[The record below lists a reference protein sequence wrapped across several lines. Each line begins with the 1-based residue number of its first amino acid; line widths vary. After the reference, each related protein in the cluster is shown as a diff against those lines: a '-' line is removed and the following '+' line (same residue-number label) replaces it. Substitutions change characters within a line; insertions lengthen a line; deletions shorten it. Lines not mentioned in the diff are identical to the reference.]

1 MPFQNYFLRIKMTKI
16 IGLTGGIGTGKTTVA
31 KYFASK
37 GIPVYIA
44 DEAAKEI
51 MNTKEVIQEVQALF
65 IENVILENGQLNREC
80 IREMVFSDKDK
91 LVQLNS
97 IIHPKVTID
106 FKNWLSQHQDAPFV
120 IKEVAI
126 LFETNGQNYCDATI
140 LITAPLE
147 TRIQRVLERD
157 ITTKEIILKII
168 KNQLPEEQKIRLAT
182 YVIENENLEKTYE
195 LLDILIKKLNNI

>member
-1 MPFQNYFLRIKMTKI
+1 MTKI

-106 FKNWLSQHQDAPFV
+106 FKNWLFQHQDAPFV

>member
-1 MPFQNYFLRIKMTKI
+1 MTKI

-37 GIPVYIA
+37 GVPVYIA

-51 MNTKEVIQEVQALF
+51 MNTKEVIQQVQALF
-65 IENVILENGQLNREC
+65 SENVILENGYLNRTL
-80 IREMVFSDKDK
+80 IRDLVFSDKGK
-91 LVQLNS
+91 LEQLNS
-97 IIHPKVTID
+97 IIHPKVKRD
-106 FKNWLSQHQDAPFV
+106 FDNWLSQHQDAPFV

-126 LFETNGQNYCDATI
+126 LFETNGQDYCDATI
-140 LITAPLE
+140 LVTAPLE

-157 ITTKEIILKII
+157 TTTKDIILKII

-195 LLDILIKKLNNI
+195 LIDILIKKLNNI

>member
-1 MPFQNYFLRIKMTKI
+1 MAKI

-37 GIPVYIA
+37 GVPVYIA

-51 MNTKEVIQEVQALF
+51 MNTKEVIQQVQALF
-65 IENVILENGQLNREC
+65 SENVISENGYLNRTL
-80 IREMVFSDKDK
+80 IRELVFTNKDK
-91 LVQLNS
+91 LAQLNS
-97 IIHPKVTID
+97 IIHPKVKRD
-106 FKNWLSQHQDAPFV
+106 FDNWLSQHQDAPFV

-126 LFETNGQNYCDATI
+126 LFETNGQDYCDATI

-157 ITTKEIILKII
+157 KSTKDIILQII
-168 KNQLPEEQKIRLAT
+168 QNQLPEEQKIRLAT

-195 LLDILIKKLNNI
+195 FIDILIKKLNNI

>member
-1 MPFQNYFLRIKMTKI
+1 MAKI

-31 KYFASK
+31 TYFASK
-37 GIPVYIA
+37 GVPVYIA
-44 DEAAKEI
+44 DEAAKKI

-65 IENVILENGQLNREC
+65 SENVILENGYLNRTL
-80 IREMVFSDKDK
+80 IRDLVFSDKGK
-91 LVQLNS
+91 LEQLNS
-97 IIHPKVTID
+97 IIHPKVKRD
-106 FKNWLSQHQDAPFV
+106 FDNWLSQHQDAPFV

-126 LFETNGQNYCDATI
+126 LFETNGQEYCDVTI

-157 ITTKEIILKII
+157 KTSKDIILQII
-168 KNQLPEEQKIRLAT
+168 QNQLPEEQKIRLAT

-195 LLDILIKKLNNI
+195 IIDILIKKLNNI

>member
-1 MPFQNYFLRIKMTKI
+1 MTKI

-31 KYFASK
+31 TYFASK

-65 IENVILENGQLNREC
+65 TENVILENGYLNRTL
-80 IREMVFSDKDK
+80 IRDLVFSDKGK
-91 LVQLNS
+91 LAQLNS
-97 IIHPKVTID
+97 IIHPKVKRD
-106 FKNWLSQHQDAPFV
+106 FDNWLSQHQDAPFV

-126 LFETNGQNYCDATI
+126 LFETNGQDYCDATI
-140 LITAPLE
+140 LVTAPLE

-157 ITTKEIILKII
+157 TTTKEIILKII

-195 LLDILIKKLNNI
+195 IIDILIKKLNNI

>member
-1 MPFQNYFLRIKMTKI
+1 MTKI

-31 KYFASK
+31 TYFASK
-37 GIPVYIA
+37 GVPVYIA
-44 DEAAKEI
+44 DEAAKKI

-65 IENVILENGQLNREC
+65 TENVILENGQLNREF
-80 IREMVFSDKDK
+80 IRELVFTNKDK
-91 LVQLNS
+91 LAQLNS
-97 IIHPKVTID
+97 IIHPKVKRNFD
-106 FKNWLSQHQDAPFV
+106 DWLSQHQDAPFV

-126 LFETNGQNYCDATI
+126 LFETNGQEYCDVTI

-157 ITTKEIILKII
+157 KTSKDIILQII
-168 KNQLPEEQKIRLAT
+168 QNQLPEEQKIRLAT

-195 LLDILIKKLNNI
+195 FVDILIKKLNNI